1 MRAKAAPC
9 AADTQEV
16 HLVAV
21 VILGWLGVA
30 LLVGTVVGHGMT
42 LGARTDRV

>member
-1 MRAKAAPC
+1 M
-9 AADTQEV
+9 
-16 HLVAV
+16 

-42 LGARTDRV
+42 LGTGSDRV